1 MCLKHLRVCDLCEIW
16 LWDFS
21 EDIRKSTKACG
32 IYSATT
38 KCICSENEVCVLIRN
53 KAHTQ

>member
-21 EDIRKSTKACG
+21 RDVRKSTEACG
-32 IYSATT
+32 IYSAAM
-38 KCICSENEVCVLIRN
+38 KHICSENEVCIN
-53 KAHTQ
+53 YE